1 MDPIAP
7 SPCFAPGSGGGAPMF
22 ARGRARRA
30 CWRGSEAIFCA
41 PCPTCVART
50 SPAGVHYRA
59 QGNPTPAMPRSC
71 WNWPTGNR
79 PQGGCKRRRWQRSPL
94 RLGRGESRA
103 REGRA
108 ATRSLT
114 VTDPRARASADRDRR
129 TQPRAHRGVWTD
141 PDSRRGE
148 DLFCELAAAAA
159 VASPHTA
166 ASHTAAHAAA
176 AAATRAGDTAAT
188 FTGSRASHG

>member
-1 MDPIAP
+1 P
-7 SPCFAPGSGGGAPMF
+7 
-22 ARGRARRA
+22 
-30 CWRGSEAIFCA
+30 
-41 PCPTCVART
+41 
-50 SPAGVHYRA
+50 
-59 QGNPTPAMPRSC
+59 
-71 WNWPTGNR
+71 WNWP
-79 PQGGCKRRRWQRSPL
+79 PQGGCKRRRWQRLPL
-94 RLGRGESRA
+94 RLGRGKSPA

-148 DLFCELAAAAA
+148 DFFCGLAAAAA

-176 AAATRAGDTAAT
+176 AAATRAGGTAAT
-188 FTGSRASHG
+188 